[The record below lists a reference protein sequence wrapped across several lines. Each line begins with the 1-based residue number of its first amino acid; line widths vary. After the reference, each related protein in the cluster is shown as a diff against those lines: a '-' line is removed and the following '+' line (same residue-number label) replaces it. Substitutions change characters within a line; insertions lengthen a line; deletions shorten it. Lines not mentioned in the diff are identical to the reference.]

1 MERIGASSVQAE
13 LYGFLRYLINFCYLL
28 IFTLF
33 TALQAEK
40 YFVLPT
46 VLKVLIRR

>member
-1 MERIGASSVQAE
+1 MNIYSRYVISAYRDKLAHRAE
-13 LYGFLRYLINFCYLL
+13 FNEPIPVHYLL

-33 TALQAEK
+33 TGLQAEK

-46 VLKVLIRR
+46 VL

>member
-1 MERIGASSVQAE
+1 MERIDASSVQAE
-13 LYGFLRYLINFCYLL
+13 LYGFLRYN
-28 IFTLF
+28 IFLLF
-33 TALQAEK
+33 TDLHALQAEK